1 MVNSPSRP
9 NLRPADPPP
18 LGASVRHP
26 HSLPHPGIRPRP
38 GRGQFEISNLR
49 LKSPSSRC
57 PSARTIKPQSRQK
70 PQQSRLIV
78 PNQGKRQKTN
88 ITIQSANGAAPYQP
102 RATPWVWPPHDTSPE
117 RASHPSIKAK
127 NPAIVPH
134 QGKSSLI
141 KANAKFSMIAP
152 IRQPAPGFPPRNSP
166 FATLRLRVSALNPRH
181 QVTINPQSR
190 QKPQQSRLIVPNQ
203 GKRQKT
209 NITIQSAN
217 GAAPYQPRATP

>member
-9 NLRPADPPP
+9 NLRPVAPPP
-18 LGASVRHP
+18 LGASVRLTLP
-26 HSLPHPGIRPRP
+26 LPHPGIRPRP

-49 LKSPSSRC
+49 LKSPSYRW

-117 RASHPSIKAK
+117 RAAQPSIKAK
-127 NPAIVPH
+127 TPAIVPH

-141 KANAKFSMIAP
+141 KS
-152 IRQPAPGFPPRNSP
+152 
-166 FATLRLRVSALNPRH
+166 
-181 QVTINPQSR
+181 
-190 QKPQQSRLIVPNQ
+190 
-203 GKRQKT
+203 KRQK
-209 NITIQSAN
+209 IQIPSCHRPAIPTFATPRLRAFALN
-217 GAAPYQPRATP
+217 FGHQASIKAKTPAIKPYQGKSRHPLKSESTPHDRAIPTRHALLPPA